1 LYIIEV
7 HADFDNLRI
16 FLLEIDLAFC
26 MALALLNGLAISAGL
41 GLLCA
46 KIKELLKV
54 MLINKAVL

>member
-1 LYIIEV
+1 
-7 HADFDNLRI
+7 
-16 FLLEIDLAFC
+16 LEIDLAFC

-41 GLLCA
+41 VLLCA